1 MSARHHG
8 YVSQPAANDPRSTE
22 AWALSE
28 ASRRLVVASKT
39 ADGGKLLREALILN
53 QRLWT
58 IFQTS
63 ISEPDCPLP
72 EEIRTNV
79 LALSIMMDRQLLKRL
94 GDLDGSKLQP
104 ILDINRCV
112 AEGLAQQPAAAHSAH
127 APAVQGPQG
136 PVGPVPAGRIP
147 LTHGHVAQGMQ
158 VNRAP
163 EDTSGEPAAARPR
176 IAINVS
182 A

>member
-1 MSARHHG
+1 MKQGARQAG
-8 YVSQPAANDPRSTE
+8 YVSQPAATDPRSTE

-39 ADGGKLLREALILN
+39 EDGGKSLRDALILN

-58 IFQTS
+58 IFQSAMT
-63 ISEPDCPLP
+63 EADCPLP
-72 EEIRTNV
+72 REIRDNV
-79 LALSIMMDRQLLKRL
+79 LALSIMMDRQILQRL

-112 AEGLAQQPAAAHSAH
+112 AEGLAMKPE
-127 APAVQGPQG
+127 APVAQAVQ
-136 PVGPVPAGRIP
+136 PVPAHPQPI
-147 LTHGHVAQGMQ
+147 
-158 VNRAP
+158 
-163 EDTSGEPAAARPR
+163 PAAPA
-176 IAINVS
+176 ATGGTKMAVNVS

>member
-1 MSARHHG
+1 MMNQGAKKVG

-28 ASRRLVVASKT
+28 ASRRLVVASK
-39 ADGGKLLREALILN
+39 ADDAGKSLRDALILN

-58 IFQTS
+58 IFQTAMT
-63 ISEPDCPLP
+63 EPNCPLP
-72 EEIRTNV
+72 REIRDNV
-79 LALSIMMDRQLLKRL
+79 LALSIMMDRQILQRL

-112 AEGLAQQPAAAHSAH
+112 AEGLAQRPEVPVAQ
-127 APAVQGPQG
+127 AVQDASEHPQ
-136 PVGPVPAGRIP
+136 PVPANA
-147 LTHGHVAQGMQ
+147 VAGGTRMA
-158 VNRAP
+158 V
-163 EDTSGEPAAARPR
+163 
-176 IAINVS
+176 NVS

>member
-1 MSARHHG
+1 MMNQGAKKAG
-8 YVSQPAANDPRSTE
+8 YVSQPAATDPRSTE

-28 ASRRLVVASKT
+28 ASRRLVVGAKT
-39 ADGGKLLREALILN
+39 DDGGKSLRDALILN

-63 ISEPDCPLP
+63 ITEPDCPLP
-72 EEIRTNV
+72 REIRDNV
-79 LALSIMMDRQLLKRL
+79 LALSIMMDRQILQRL

-112 AEGLAQQPAAAHSAH
+112 AEGLAMKPEVPVAQAVQGAPAHPQPIPA
-127 APAVQGPQG
+127 APAVGG
-136 PVGPVPAGRIP
+136 TRMAV
-147 LTHGHVAQGMQ
+147 
-158 VNRAP
+158 
-163 EDTSGEPAAARPR
+163 
-176 IAINVS
+176 NVS

>member
-1 MSARHHG
+1 MMNQGAKKAG
-8 YVSQPAANDPRSTE
+8 YVSQPAAMDPRSTE

-28 ASRRLVVASKT
+28 ASRRLVVAAKT
-39 ADGGKLLREALILN
+39 EDGGKSLRDALILN

-63 ISEPDCPLP
+63 MTEPDCPLP
-72 EEIRTNV
+72 REIRDNV
-79 LALSIMMDRQLLKRL
+79 LALSIMIDRQILQRL

-112 AEGLAQQPAAAHSAH
+112 AEGLAMKPEAPVAQPVQAMPAPPQVLPS
-127 APAVQGPQG
+127 APAVGG
-136 PVGPVPAGRIP
+136 TRMAV
-147 LTHGHVAQGMQ
+147 
-158 VNRAP
+158 
-163 EDTSGEPAAARPR
+163 
-176 IAINVS
+176 NVS

>member
-1 MSARHHG
+1 MKQGARQTG
-8 YVSQPAANDPRSTE
+8 YVSQPAATDPRSTE

-39 ADGGKLLREALILN
+39 DDGGKSLREALILN

-58 IFQTS
+58 IFQSSVT
-63 ISEPDCPLP
+63 ETDCPLP
-72 EEIRTNV
+72 MEIRENV
-79 LALSIMMDRQLLKRL
+79 LALSSMVDRQILLRL

-112 AEGLAQQPAAAHSAH
+112 AEGLAQKPQAAGLAQ
-127 APAVQGPQG
+127 AVQQSEQPDVAAGAGTPRPQ
-136 PVGPVPAGRIP
+136 VRVM
-147 LTHGHVAQGMQ
+147 V
-158 VNRAP
+158 
-163 EDTSGEPAAARPR
+163 
-176 IAINVS
+176 NVS